1 MTMNVMN
8 VKSQT
13 DLKFQK
19 KEISSKDTETFSGIL
34 SKKVKEKSREEK
46 PEASVNQKSED
57 DTSVENL
64 KAKDDV
70 ADEKESVEKEK
81 EAVNVTAVPFNLMTE
96 KTAMQSLSVE
106 EAEIPVDGLK
116 ILAEKSPELAGDT
129 TGFNPAVPEA
139 EDKISNLMNQS
150 ETAEAEVIK
159 ESKSGMDKENTETL
173 PKDFIHELT
182 KASNKTDTLK
192 AADEVKPSLIDAISE
207 ESKAQVAESKGKDEL
222 SGKLLNSEAKEE
234 ATQADPK
241 HSEKMIIPQNMDSSV
256 SLEKKAADP
265 ETEGTLKAEENL
277 AQMQVEKSVETVKA
291 SPVKESIPKTDFSQ
305 NLEKATDEILRSM
318 ETMRDGDKTTMKL
331 KLHPEELGKM
341 EITLIMEEGKL
352 SGKILLDN
360 HEARQLFNQKMD
372 ELSETLSRNN
382 VQVAKFEV
390 GIGEKQAGSQARQ
403 ENGRQMQAQNP
414 FKGYLSQRK
423 DETVYQ
429 STVQR
434 TLEGIDL
441 LA

>member
-1 MTMNVMN
+1 
-8 VKSQT
+8 
-13 DLKFQK
+13 
-19 KEISSKDTETFSGIL
+19 
-34 SKKVKEKSREEK
+34 
-46 PEASVNQKSED
+46 
-57 DTSVENL
+57 
-64 KAKDDV
+64 
-70 ADEKESVEKEK
+70 
-81 EAVNVTAVPFNLMTE
+81 
-96 KTAMQSLSVE
+96 
-106 EAEIPVDGLK
+106 
-116 ILAEKSPELAGDT
+116 
-129 TGFNPAVPEA
+129 
-139 EDKISNLMNQS
+139 MNQS
-150 ETAEAEVIK
+150 ETAENELNK
-159 ESKSGMDKENTETL
+159 ESKTGTVKENTETL

-182 KASNKTDTLK
+182 KASKKTDLFK

-207 ESKAQVAESKGKDEL
+207 ESKGQVAESKGKDEL

-234 ATQADPK
+234 ATQAVKDPK
-241 HSEKMIIPQNMDSSV
+241 HAEKMIIPQNMESSV
-256 SLEKKAADP
+256 NLEKKTAKP
-265 ETEGTLKAEENL
+265 ETEGTLKAEETL

-360 HEARQLFNQKMD
+360 HEARQLLNQKMD

-429 STVQR
+429 NTVQR